1 MKIDFHVHLFPDALA
16 VKTIE
21 KLARIPV
28 EAAIASEYRYRDP
41 IIGEDELFII
51 PMARCGERWKRWM
64 FGAWIV
70 L

>member
-21 KLARIPV
+21 KLAR
-28 EAAIASEYRYRDP
+28 ASQETNTATRR
-41 IIGEDELFII
+41 II